1 VTKDATSGTGGHCD
15 VGPQH
20 PAKPTGARL
29 RRRSPPDL
37 QQYVLRASERCFICA
52 VSGGEDEYGHHIVY
66 EDDLA
71 VAFLN
76 RFPVVE
82 GYVLVAPRE
91 HLEQVTGD
99 FSEDE
104 YAALQRVVHRVGEA
118 IRRAFTPERLY
129 VLSLG
134 SQDANAHTHWHLVPL
149 PAGVPFQ
156 QQQLAF
162 LSWDVQGILD
172 LSGEEMSSIAE
183 RIRAQL

>member
-1 VTKDATSGTGGHCD
+1 M
-15 VGPQH
+15 
-20 PAKPTGARL
+20 
-29 RRRSPPDL
+29 
-37 QQYVLRASERCFICA
+37 Y
-52 VSGGEDEYGHHIVY
+52 EDEFAI
-66 EDDLA
+66 
-71 VAFLN
+71 AFLN

-91 HLEQVTGD
+91 HREQVTGD

-104 YAALQRVVHRVGEA
+104 YVALQRVVHRVGEA
-118 IRRAFTPERLY
+118 LRRAFAPERLY

-134 SQDANAHTHWHLVPL
+134 SQAANAHTHWHLVPL

-156 QQQLAF
+156 RQQLDF

-172 LSGEEMSSIAE
+172 LSDEEMSSIAE

>member
-1 VTKDATSGTGGHCD
+1 
-15 VGPQH
+15 
-20 PAKPTGARL
+20 
-29 RRRSPPDL
+29 
-37 QQYVLRASERCFICA
+37 
-52 VSGGEDEYGHHIVY
+52 VY

-91 HLEQVTGD
+91 HREQVTGD

-134 SQDANAHTHWHLVPL
+134 SRDANAHTHWHLVPL
-149 PAGVPFQ
+149 PAGVPFHR
-156 QQQLAF
+156 QQLAF
-162 LSWDVQGILD
+162 LSWDMQGILD
-172 LSGEEMSSIAE
+172 LSDEDMTSIAE